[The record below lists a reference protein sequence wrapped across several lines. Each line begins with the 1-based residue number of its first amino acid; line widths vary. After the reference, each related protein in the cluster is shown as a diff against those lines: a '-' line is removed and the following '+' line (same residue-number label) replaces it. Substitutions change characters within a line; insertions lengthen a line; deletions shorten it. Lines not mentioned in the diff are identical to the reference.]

1 MPHNVHNIHINGNF
15 QDFILTSLNFNE
27 ENSKLT
33 FSFVSKKETSKV
45 ICPYCGKSHCMIND
59 IHTSEIKDIP
69 YIPRQQQSYMIT
81 YHRYRCLSCNR
92 QIYH

>member
-1 MPHNVHNIHINGNF
+1 MPHNVHNIHINGNC

-59 IHTSEIKDIP
+59 CKCHNKNVEKKAFKKCII
-69 YIPRQQQSYMIT
+69 
-81 YHRYRCLSCNR
+81 
-92 QIYH
+92 

>member
-1 MPHNVHNIHINGNF
+1 MPYNVHNIHINGNC

-45 ICPYCGKSHCMIND
+45 MVLHGIVGNVKIEKG
-59 IHTSEIKDIP
+59 TKV
-69 YIPRQQQSYMIT
+69 
-81 YHRYRCLSCNR
+81 L
-92 QIYH
+92 